1 MSVPKRKHLET
12 AVGVGI
18 LNRIS
23 PQLLLTLF
31 GNKVIFDAVLH
42 IKSKY
47 WIEGYAI
54 SMYSRGYDF
63 LSGQDFT
70 ELGEAIYKFK
80 YYKNLAIQDRDRI
93 QDLCVRSLKRAIGE
107 KFGEN
112 LPFNFVVA
120 VPANRLN
127 SHSLPPLIAKDIA
140 GRSAGAL
147 LEVGKSLVKQK
158 EIPVL
163 KNLDNDEKSRALL
176 DAYIFKPTLPEP
188 KKGILIIDDIYD
200 SGATLRSVA
209 RAINATYPDLPKYVM
224 TLTALKGNY

>member
-1 MSVPKRKHLET
+1 MLSRCVTESAQK
-12 AVGVGI
+12 
-18 LNRIS
+18 
-23 PQLLLTLF
+23 LLLTLLRY
-31 GNKVIFDAVLH
+31 KVVFDAVLH
-42 IKSKY
+42 LKSKY

-54 SMYSRGYDF
+54 SMYSRGYNF

-70 ELGEAIYKFK
+70 ELGEAIYKYK
-80 YYKNLAIQDRDRI
+80 YYKNLPSQDRDRI
-93 QDLCVRSLKRAIGE
+93 QDLCVRTLKQALRE
-107 KFGEN
+107 KFGES

-120 VPANRLN
+120 VPANRSN
-127 SHSLPPLIAKDIA
+127 SHSLPPLIAKDLA

-147 LEVGKSLVKQK
+147 LEVGKLLLKQK

-163 KNLDNDEKSRALL
+163 KNLDNDEKSKALL
-176 DAYIFKPTLPEP
+176 DAYLFKPNLPEP

-209 RAINATYPDLPKYVM
+209 RAINVTYPDLPKYVM